1 MTLNERSKYNDKE
14 IFEKGSEAIIK
25 EIGYSGFLRF
35 IRQIEHGGQD
45 YLKIQDE
52 LYKDMSLDEVYEKA
66 SKHWEQR
73 K

>member
-1 MTLNERSKYNDKE
+1 MVLNEKSKYSDKE
-14 IFEKGSEAIIK
+14 IIEKGSEALIK

-35 IRQIEHGGQD
+35 IRQIELGGQD

-66 SKHWEQR
+66 SKNWEQ
-73 K
+73 KK